1 MKSQNKPWN
10 LAIVGASGLVGKQIL
25 SILDERNV
33 SIGNLYLFA
42 SEQSCGEE
50 VSFRDKSY
58 LIEVLKPEAFE
69 RDIDVAI
76 FSAGK
81 EMSLEFAPIATSHGI
96 VVIDNSSAFRMEKD
110 VPLVVPEVNSAD
122 LVLCKKRKII
132 ANPNCSTVQLVMA
145 LKPLEKYGLKRI
157 VVSTYQSV
165 SGAGREAMEEL
176 STQVVSILRSEDI
189 EKEVFPHQ
197 IAFNCLPH
205 IDIFNDDFYSFEE
218 VKLINETK
226 KILHEYKLPITCT
239 AVRVP
244 TFSSHCESVNV
255 EFEKE
260 FKLENIR
267 QELAQF
273 KGVTVLDNP
282 SNNVYPLNIQATG
295 KDDVFVGRIRRDF
308 SVKSGLN
315 MWVVSDNLRKGAALN
330 AVQILETLR
339 TII

>member
-1 MKSQNKPWN
+1 MKSRNKPWN
-10 LAIVGASGLVGKQIL
+10 LAIVGASGLVGQEIL
-25 SILDERNV
+25 SILDERDV
-33 SIGNLYLFA
+33 SIDHLYLFA
-42 SEQSCGEE
+42 GEQSSGEE
-50 VSFRDKSY
+50 VSFRGKSY
-58 LIEVLKPEAFE
+58 LIEVLRPEAFE
-69 RDIDVAI
+69 RDIDAAI

-81 EMSLEFAPIATSHGI
+81 DISLEFAPIAASHGVI
-96 VVIDNSSAFRMEKD
+96 VIDNSSAFRMDKD
-110 VPLVVPEVNSAD
+110 IPLVVPEVNSDD
-122 LVLCKKRKII
+122 LSLYKKRKII

-145 LKPLEKYGLKRI
+145 LKPFEKYGLKRV

-176 STQVVSILRSEDI
+176 SAQVVSILRSDDI
-189 EKEVFPHQ
+189 KKEIFPHQ

-205 IDIFNDDFYSFEE
+205 IDAFNDDLYSFEE
-218 VKLINETK
+218 IKVIDETR
-226 KILHEYKLPITCT
+226 KILHKDKLPITCT

-244 TFSSHCESVNV
+244 TFSSHSESVNV
-255 EFEKE
+255 EFERE

-273 KGVTVLDNP
+273 KGITVLDNP

-295 KDDVFVGRIRRDF
+295 KDDVFIGRIRRDF

-330 AVQILETLR
+330 AVQILEILR
-339 TII
+339 TI